1 MGANEAL
8 GGKRLRTL
16 LVGLA
21 WLRLCL
27 ELCAYFKTPQIE
39 VQSGPVCA
47 VSFYA
52 INVAITDQWRGE
64 FRVDLLHATVASS
77 GFVTAAAVCDSEF
90 FWIYKSI
97 NVATTKQSMARINQ
111 SWSR

>member
-1 MGANEAL
+1 VATIVFEVVRVLQDASNRSSIRTRVR
-8 GGKRLRTL
+8 RL
-16 LVGLA
+16 V
-21 WLRLCL
+21 
-27 ELCAYFKTPQIE
+27 
-39 VQSGPVCA
+39 
-47 VSFYA
+47 YA

-111 SWSR
+111 SWSRAVAT